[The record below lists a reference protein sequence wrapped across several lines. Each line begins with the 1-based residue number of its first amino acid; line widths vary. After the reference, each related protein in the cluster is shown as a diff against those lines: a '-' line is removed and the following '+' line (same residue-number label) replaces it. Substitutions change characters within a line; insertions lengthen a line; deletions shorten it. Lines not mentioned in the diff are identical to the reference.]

1 MSKESTRLDP
11 SPTFFLPQQHL
22 SINFPAASP
31 MIHAPRLE
39 KINEPSLDAEQC
51 YPNCADKKVL
61 PVIYEKWRTV

>member
-1 MSKESTRLDP
+1 
-11 SPTFFLPQQHL
+11 
-22 SINFPAASP
+22 

-39 KINEPSLDAEQC
+39 KINEPSLDEEQC